1 MTGQIIL
8 LKMRMGR
15 FPAVDVVVPGTLFQK
30 VCDYYYK
37 KNEAISYIVGGGVK
51 SESLDPKNAIYIS
64 DLEDTATHLSLL
76 LVRGDPGRA
85 IPGFVNPAT
94 RIVVPSKPNDPDSV
108 PGASCHLVV
117 SKQEIASGPDQGRY
131 RMVMEKTIGI
141 GRALARDFL
150 STLFTRYAQD
160 FPSQFIAK
168 KKRRNKKDGAETIS
182 YRPTL
187 LLAPQ
192 LNGSLKK
199 DLEEGRIGGFK
210 LTRGST
216 KFTGEADEPVVQR
229 LDVKLQARIAP
240 TKDFSKVKRLVDH
253 IQQTLNTISF
263 ESLNLELVDDAGQS
277 IETTR
282 TIDIDVLEESDLRY
296 CKMVSLPDAA
306 DPKAEV
312 YGSFNQPTKNFI
324 IKCISDDGLW

>member
-1 MTGQIIL
+1 MSGQVIL

-15 FPAVDVVVPGTLFQK
+15 FPAADVVVPGALFPE
-30 VCDYYYK
+30 VCSYYYSRK
-37 KNEAISYIVGGGVK
+37 DAISYVVGGGVK
-51 SESLDPKNAIYIS
+51 LESVDPRNAIYIS
-64 DLEDTATHLSLL
+64 DLEDTTTHLSLL
-76 LVRGDPGRA
+76 FVRGDLGRA

-94 RIVVPSKPNDPDSV
+94 RVVVQSKPIGPDYV
-108 PGASCHLVV
+108 PGASCHVVV

-131 RMVMEKTIGI
+131 RMVMEKTVGI
-141 GRALARDFL
+141 GRALTRDFL
-150 STLFTRYAQD
+150 STLLTRYSQD
-160 FPSQFIAK
+160 FPAK
-168 KKRRNKKDGAETIS
+168 FLAEKKRRSKNDRRDVIS

-216 KFTGEADEPVVQR
+216 KFTGEADEPVVQK

-240 TKDFSKVKRLVDH
+240 TNDFSRVRKLVDH
-253 IQQTLNTISF
+253 IQQTLDMISF
-263 ESLNLELVDDAGQS
+263 EALNLELVDDIGKP

-282 TIDIDVLEESDLRY
+282 TIDIDVLEESNLRY
-296 CKMVSLPDAA
+296 CKMVSMPDSVEP
-306 DPKAEV
+306 DEEV

-324 IKCISDDGLW
+324 VRCITDDVLW

>member
-1 MTGQIIL
+1 
-8 LKMRMGR
+8 
-15 FPAVDVVVPGTLFQK
+15 V
-30 VCDYYYK
+30 K
-37 KNEAISYIVGGGVK
+37 KRKSNEA
-51 SESLDPKNAIYIS
+51 
-64 DLEDTATHLSLL
+64 
-76 LVRGDPGRA
+76 
-85 IPGFVNPAT
+85 
-94 RIVVPSKPNDPDSV
+94 
-108 PGASCHLVV
+108 
-117 SKQEIASGPDQGRY
+117 PDQGRY
-131 RMVMEKTIGI
+131 RMLMEKTAGI
-141 GRALARDFL
+141 GRALARNFL
-150 STLFTRYAQD
+150 STLLTRYSQD
-160 FPSQFIAK
+160 FPAQFVAE
-168 KKRRNKKDGAETIS
+168 KKRRNKRDKPDTIS

-216 KFTGEADEPVVQR
+216 KFTGEADEAVVQK

-240 TKDFSKVKRLVDH
+240 TNDFPRVKRLVDH

-263 ESLNLELVDDAGQS
+263 EALNLELVDDAGRP

-296 CKMVSLPDAA
+296 CKMVSMPDSAEPA
-306 DPKAEV
+306 EEV

-324 IKCISDDGLW
+324 IKCITDNELW